1 MRRRIIQAARSLGL
15 AHPIKL
21 IILRERESPEGY
33 CGLYESKKRFHKITL
48 ARFNPRGFN
57 SVLAHE
63 LIHAYLYER
72 FPQLTED
79 HGPTFQFYCEIMES
93 KLKDITLENPLY
105 IEGVDVG

>member
-21 IILRERESPEGY
+21 IILREHETPEGY
-33 CGLYESKKRFHKITL
+33 CGLYESRKRFHKITI

-63 LIHAYLYER
+63 LIHAYLRER
-72 FPQLTED
+72 FPQLDKD
-79 HGPTFQFYCEIMES
+79 HGPTFQFYCEIMEY
-93 KLKDITLENPLY
+93 KLRDIKLENPLY
-105 IEGVDVG
+105 IEGVDID